1 MTDTTRKLTQDEF
14 NKIVERHMMWRLA
27 MKYTDAEPLGLFET
41 GWNHRAVLIDE
52 DLRGFDMSTLV
63 LCDAVLIRCDLRGCD
78 LRFADLRRAIICGS
92 NLDGANLRGAVM
104 CKAVVSDVSLVD
116 ADMRETH
123 LKMSVFTNVKTQQ
136 TRFDEAVVDG
146 LIGLDVINGKV
157 VA

>member
-1 MTDTTRKLTQDEF
+1 MTDATRKLTQDEF
-14 NKIVERHMMWRLA
+14 NKIVERHMMWKLA
-27 MKYTDAEPLGLFET
+27 TKYIDSDGQFET